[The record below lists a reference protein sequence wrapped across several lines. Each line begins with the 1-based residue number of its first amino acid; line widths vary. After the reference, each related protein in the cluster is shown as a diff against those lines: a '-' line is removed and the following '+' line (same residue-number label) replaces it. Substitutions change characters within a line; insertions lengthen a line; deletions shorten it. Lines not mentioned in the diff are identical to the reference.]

1 MAKTKVLEVSAEVE
15 TLFNSIE
22 TFVQNAAKSF
32 PLKVQIEKD
41 FRGKPVL
48 SVRVRAQDVEAEMMK
63 TLRYPE

>member
-1 MAKTKVLEVSAEVE
+1 MAKSKVLEVSAEVE

-48 SVRVRAQDVEAEMMK
+48 SVRVREQNVESEMMK